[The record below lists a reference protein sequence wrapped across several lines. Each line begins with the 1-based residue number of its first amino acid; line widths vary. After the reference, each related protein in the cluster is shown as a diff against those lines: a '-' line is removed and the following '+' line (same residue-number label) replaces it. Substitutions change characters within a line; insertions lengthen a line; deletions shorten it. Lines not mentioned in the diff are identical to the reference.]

1 MTEKENIL
9 KSTFI
14 TQTQGYLDISKRIE
28 IWKNICSKFNG
39 KLDIKHTKTSEI
51 QTLKL
56 IIQHNKWELKFTE
69 SDTKPLKIEINFKKL
84 VDYKLV
90 IGQEEILD
98 KIMKFFGAKEIEIS
112 NKEFDN
118 KYFIKSNNESI
129 TLKILTPEV
138 ADKILN
144 CNIYSLSYTSDSN
157 ESSSNLVA
165 VIHRNVDTENAFTAI
180 INLFIGI
187 VDNLRAN
194 RVIE

>member
-1 MTEKENIL
+1 MTEKEKIL

>member
-1 MTEKENIL
+1 
-9 KSTFI
+9 
-14 TQTQGYLDISKRIE
+14 
-28 IWKNICSKFNG
+28 
-39 KLDIKHTKTSEI
+39 
-51 QTLKL
+51 
-56 IIQHNKWELKFTE
+56 
-69 SDTKPLKIEINFKKL
+69 
-84 VDYKLV
+84 
-90 IGQEEILD
+90 
-98 KIMKFFGAKEIEIS
+98 MKFFGAKEIEIS